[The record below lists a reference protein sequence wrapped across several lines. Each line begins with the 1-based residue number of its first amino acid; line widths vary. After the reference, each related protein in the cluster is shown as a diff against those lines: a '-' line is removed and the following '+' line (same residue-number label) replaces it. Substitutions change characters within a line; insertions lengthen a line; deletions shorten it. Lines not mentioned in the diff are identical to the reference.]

1 MSTPRRLR
9 LEHQRGYSL
18 AELLVVVAIIGILS
32 LVTVPN
38 FISMYQSSR
47 IKGAARGL
55 TTTIRN
61 ARQLAISGNQRTKVS
76 FSIAGTEPRNYIVE
90 KEVRDPETGTKTWK
104 QVRTGDLGQRV
115 RFTTSNFIDDPETT
129 THDGGLR
136 DVIFLPNGTVG
147 NLPGPDSDDWFFEI
161 GTDLKIPKKTYKLKF
176 TVTGNVTLS

>member
-1 MSTPRRLR
+1 MSTPRRPR
-9 LEHQRGYSL
+9 LENQRGYTT

-47 IKGAARGL
+47 VKAAARGL

-76 FSIAGTEPRNYIVE
+76 FSIAGTEPRTYIVE
-90 KEVRDPETGTKTWK
+90 KEVRDPETGTKTW
-104 QVRTGDLGQRV
+104 QRVRNGDLGQRV
-115 RFTTSNFIDDPETT
+115 RFTDSEFIDTVT
-129 THDGGLR
+129 GDGGLR
-136 DVIFLPNGTVG
+136 DVVFLPNGTVE
-147 NLPGPDSDDWFFEI
+147 NLPGTDSDLWFFEI

-176 TVTGNVTLS
+176 TVTGNVTLL